1 MFLVR
6 SKGIC
11 YNNFLGNF
19 RSMFMRCV
27 CCDTELTDYEATRK
41 YEVGIFLDTCNDC
54 CHEFDDEIPT
64 INRMDL
70 LSAGDEE

>member
-1 MFLVR
+1 
-6 SKGIC
+6 
-11 YNNFLGNF
+11 
-19 RSMFMRCV
+19 MRCV

-54 CHEFDDEIPT
+54 CQEFDSEIPT

-70 LSAGDEE
+70 LSVGDEE